1 MRSYPP
7 VYQSAPLPSIS
18 IAASWPASCVESA
31 REPACDKSVSPTPR
45 GGAGPQHVGQLAA
58 DLLAGAHRQRTD
70 STLRRLTLRPC
81 RERPRGRGT
90 GSGSP
95 RFLSCRR
102 FDLLLPCVLPAQPAP
117 THGAKSRS
125 LRIVAARL
133 SVLGLRLMS
142 GGGRIAV
149 HTVGTLGTPSSSGRQ
164 FGDFGLVDNA

>member
-70 STLRRLTLRPC
+70 STLRRLTLWPC
-81 RERPRGRGT
+81 RERPRGRGSWVGFAAT
-90 GSGSP
+90 
-95 RFLSCRR
+95 FI
-102 FDLLLPCVLPAQPAP
+102 LPATRFVVALRVASPAR
-117 THGAKSRS
+117 TDQWREESLTSHRCRATIGARISTYVRRRS
-125 LRIVAARL
+125 NSCSCCRHARHSFLKRTPLR
-133 SVLGLRLMS
+133 S
-142 GGGRIAV
+142 G
-149 HTVGTLGTPSSSGRQ
+149 
-164 FGDFGLVDNA
+164 